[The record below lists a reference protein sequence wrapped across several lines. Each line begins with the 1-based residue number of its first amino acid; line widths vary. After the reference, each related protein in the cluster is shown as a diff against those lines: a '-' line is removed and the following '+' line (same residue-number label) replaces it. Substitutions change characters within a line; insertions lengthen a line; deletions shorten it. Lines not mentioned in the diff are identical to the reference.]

1 MKYIV
6 AVSLIVITSM
16 MYSCSKLTT
25 VTFYEEFNEK
35 VSVPQV
41 VLQGSTDTFATPP
54 VPTNIEAQMK
64 ANNTSTSLVQSVKL
78 QTMTLTITTPPGQTF
93 GFVQDIRVFIYT
105 DSLPPVEIANDH
117 NISSSSDTLNLT
129 IDAVELKPYLISNTF
144 GMKFIGANRSAMIPA
159 MTLNAYLKFKFQA
172 NLLAAL

>member
-6 AVSLIVITSM
+6 PISLVVFTSM

-25 VTFYEEFNEK
+25 VTFYESFNES
-35 VSVPQV
+35 VSVPQL
-41 VLQGSTDTFATPP
+41 VLRGLTDTITTSLVA
-54 VPTNIEAQMK
+54 TNIASQMQ

-78 QTMTLTITTPPGQTF
+78 QTITLTITTPPGQTF
-93 GFVQDIRVFIYT
+93 AFLQSARVFIYT
-105 DSLPPVEIANDH
+105 DSLPPVEIASDQ
-117 NISSSSDTLNLT
+117 NIASTSDTLNMT

-144 GMKFIGANRSAMIPA
+144 GMKFIATNKTAMIPA